1 MNYLACNELGH
12 TVVETG
18 VALCKTAFLPLIQ
31 KIAPL
36 FSKSSLTSPS
46 QRNQGRE
53 ETQTE
58 SFSGDIHPAVS
69 SQPLDLEI
77 GFRSIKYT

>member
-1 MNYLACNELGH
+1 MNYLAYNELGH

-18 VALCKTAFLPLIQ
+18 VALCETAFLPLIQ

-36 FSKSSLTSPS
+36 FSKSSLTSPA
-46 QRNQGRE
+46 QGNQGRE

-58 SFSGDIHPAVS
+58 LQWRNTPRIKLLNLWIWK
-69 SQPLDLEI
+69 LD
-77 GFRSIKYT
+77 